1 MMLFGFSAVSTMG
14 TLVEVDQELLDSVF
28 GQQNRLFS
36 FLFSL
41 LWLILGIVAK
51 TFWDKLVERREE
63 LAKLRRDKKL
73 EILERQLSEFYWPLY
88 LRLEKDNLI
97 WQQVFMG
104 ENQLS
109 PEIRKRLESHFILP
123 NHEAIME
130 VLESKIHLARAS
142 KELSEQIFQYIRHIA
157 IYQVI
162 REARILDKDPM
173 DFNEPFPQALFQLVN
188 EKKNAL
194 QAEYDK
200 LLDLERSKPQK
211 RHKFRV

>member
-1 MMLFGFSAVSTMG
+1 MICGFFAVFTVG
-14 TLVEVDQELLDSVF
+14 TLVEIDQELLDTAF

-41 LWLILGIVAK
+41 LWLMIGIVTK

-97 WQQVFMG
+97 WQQVFNS

-109 PEIRKRLESHFILP
+109 PDIRERLESHFILP
-123 NHEAIME
+123 NHGAILE
-130 VLESKIHLARAS
+130 VLESKIHLARAP
-142 KELSEQIFQYIRHIA
+142 KELSEQIFRYIRHIA
-157 IYQVI
+157 IYQAI
-162 REARILDKDPM
+162 REVGILDKDPM
-173 DFNEPFPQALFQLVN
+173 DFNEPFPQDLFRLVN
-188 EKKNAL
+188 EKKDAL

-200 LLDLERSKPQK
+200 LLDLERDKPKK
-211 RHKFRV
+211 RHKFHV